1 METLVQADHDDM
13 ENMLNEMGG
22 GMPAVG
28 RSSLSLADASPAT
41 KPASEMTL
49 VE

>member
-1 METLVQADHDDM
+1 MDTLVQADQDDM

-22 GMPAVG
+22 MPNEG
-28 RSSLSLADASPAT
+28 RSSMSLGDPAT
-41 KPASEMTL
+41 KPAGEMTL

>member
-22 GMPAVG
+22 MPAVG
-28 RSSLSLADASPAT
+28 RSSMSLADD
-41 KPASEMTL
+41 KPAAKPAGEMTL